1 MSNITL
7 FNGFP
12 QKGQPHYATEH
23 ISVNDFLNFVKYG
36 KWKHLIEPIRT
47 EPDKLKRD
55 KLKRNIPSVTISGV
69 FEERKEENLLQH
81 SGFICIDIDYYT
93 DKTQLLAD
101 QYTYALMKSASGG
114 GLAIIVKIEKEKHK
128 ESFKWLQNYYYTS
141 YGIVVDSAP
150 QNVASLRFVS
160 FDPEIFIN
168 EKAKKARTLSIV
180 QKKTKSLPIILPQ
193 NSVNDLIR
201 ECVSSGKNIAPD
213 YEKYRNLGFALADG
227 FGEDGRV
234 MFHSLCSVSE
244 KYDSRHADKQFNESL
259 KNRKTG
265 ISVGTFYFM
274 LKEAGINI
282 KNEQQK
288 YVQLATIGKK
298 SNRSKEGVVSQLMAI
313 EGVEKAQAEKLVDE
327 VYRRDDVNL
336 STALGD
342 PEKLIESLI
351 EWMNQNHPIRK
362 NAINKMIEEKGTEVT
377 REKMNT
383 IYLRARMFFN
393 TKDVSKDLIESI
405 IFSENTPEFNPIT
418 EYIEKNINRKS
429 SGNIDALCKSI
440 RSNTEMKN
448 VFIRKWLISII
459 AAYEG
464 YPIRSVLALVG
475 GQNSGKT
482 EWFRRLLPNE
492 LKKYYAESKLDNGKD
507 DDILM
512 CQKLIV
518 MDDEMGGKSK
528 QDEKRFKEL
537 TSKSVFSLRAPYAR
551 YNEDFKRLAVLCG
564 TSNDPQ
570 LINDPTGNTRL
581 LPIEVLSIDHE
592 LFNSIEKDEL
602 FMEIYRAYQSGEEW
616 KLNKEEL
623 DQLNSVGKD
632 FEQTPFERELILKF
646 FKKPELNNNMNDI
659 LNTNEYFN
667 TAEWLTATEIKDAI
681 EINTR
686 QKIMSMKKFGSELRN
701 IFGNPRNKKIKNV
714 SLSRYEVVRTY
725 LSKDEQSPDFQEN
738 VPF

>member
-1 MSNITL
+1 MNNITL

-12 QKGQPHYATEH
+12 QKGQPHYASEH
-23 ISVNDFLNFVKYG
+23 TSINEFLNHVKYG

-47 EPDKLKRD
+47 EPDKDKRS

-69 FEERKEENLLQH
+69 FEERKEDNLLEH
-81 SGFICIDIDYYT
+81 SGFICIDIDYFT
-93 DKTQLLAD
+93 DKSQLLND

-114 GLAIIVKIEKEKHK
+114 GLAVIVKVDKEKHK
-128 ESFKWLQNYYYTS
+128 ESFKWLQHYYFSTF
-141 YGIVVDSAP
+141 GIVVDSAP

-160 FDPEIFIN
+160 FDPEIYIN
-168 EKAKKARTLSIV
+168 EKSKKARTLAIAH
-180 QKKTKSLPIILPQ
+180 KKTKSLPIILPQ
-193 NSVNDLIR
+193 NSVNDLIK
-201 ECVSSGKNIAPD
+201 ECVSLNKNLAPD
-213 YEKYRNLGFALADG
+213 YEKYRNLGFALAEG

-234 MFHSLCSVSE
+234 MFHALCSVSE
-244 KYDSRHADKQFNESL
+244 KYDSRHAEKQFNECL

-265 ISVGTFYFM
+265 ITVGTFYWM
-274 LKEAGINI
+274 LKDAGINI
-282 KNEQQK
+282 KNDQQK
-288 YVQLATIGKK
+288 FVQLATIGKK
-298 SNRSKEGVVSQLMAI
+298 SNRSKEGVVGQLVAI
-313 EGVEKAQAEKLVDE
+313 EGVDQKQAEKLVDE

-336 STALGD
+336 QSAVGD

-362 NAINKMIEEKGTEVT
+362 NAINKMIEEKGTEIT

-405 IFSENTPEFNPIT
+405 IFSENTPEFNPIL

-429 SGNIDALCKSI
+429 SGNIDSLCKSI

-448 VFIRKWLISII
+448 IFIRKWLISII

-482 EWFRRLLPNE
+482 EWFRRLLPND

-551 YNEDFKRLAVLCG
+551 HNEDFKRLAVLCG

-570 LINDPTGNTRL
+570 LINDPTGNTRI
-581 LPIEVLSIDHE
+581 LPIDVISIDHE
-592 LFNSIEKDEL
+592 LFNSIDKSEL
-602 FMEIYRAYQSGEEW
+602 FMEIYRAYESGEEW

-646 FKKPELNNNMNDI
+646 FKRPEGGDG
-659 LNTNEYFN
+659 YS
-667 TAEWLTATEIKDAI
+667 EWLTATEIKDII

-701 IFGNPRNKKIKNV
+701 VFGNPKNKSVKGIV
-714 SLSRYEVVRTY
+714 LSRYEVIKTF
-725 LSKDEQSPDFQEN
+725 LEKNSQSAEN
-738 VPF
+738 DDVMPF

>member
-12 QKGQPHYATEH
+12 QKGNPHYASEH
-23 ISVNDFLNFVKYG
+23 ISIADFLNFVKYG

-47 EPDKLKRD
+47 EPDKTKRD

-69 FEERKEENLLQH
+69 FEERKEENLLEH
-81 SGFICIDIDYYT
+81 SGFICIDIDYFT
-93 DKTQLLAD
+93 DKTQLLTD

-114 GLAIIVKIEKEKHK
+114 GLAIIVKVEKEKHK

-168 EKAKKARTLSIV
+168 EKSKKSRTLTIAP
-180 QKKTKSLPIILPQ
+180 KKTKSLPIILPQ

-244 KYDSRHADKQFNESL
+244 KYDSRHADKQYNECL

-274 LKEAGINI
+274 LKDAGINI

-298 SNRSKEGVVSQLMAI
+298 SNRSKEGVVNQLMAI
-313 EGVEKAQAEKLVDE
+313 EGVEKSQAEKLVDE

-362 NAINKMIEEKGTEVT
+362 NAINKMIEEKGTEVS

-405 IFSENTPEFNPIT
+405 IFSENTHEFNPIT

-448 VFIRKWLISII
+448 VFIRKWLLSII

-464 YPIRSVLALVG
+464 NPIRSVLALVG

-482 EWFRRLLPNE
+482 EWFRRLLPND

-570 LINDPTGNTRL
+570 LINDPTGNTRI
-581 LPIEVLSIDHE
+581 LPIDVLSIDHE
-592 LFNSIEKDEL
+592 LYNAIDKNEL
-602 FMEIYRAYQSGEEW
+602 FMEIYRVFESGEEW

-646 FKKPELNNNMNDI
+646 FKKPEGGDGY
-659 LNTNEYFN
+659 T
-667 TAEWLTATEIKDAI
+667 EWLTATEIKDAI

-701 IFGNPRNKKIKNV
+701 VFGNPKSKRINNNN
-714 SLSRYEVVRTY
+714 LSRYEVIRTY
-725 LSKDEQSPDFQEN
+725 LTNKNESTDNQDDI
-738 VPF
+738 PF